1 MIEAYDW
8 YERRSPGLGGA
19 FLAEVDRQATR
30 IAENQLQFPVILSDV
45 RQVRL
50 RRFPYGLFSGR
61 QRVASSSSPAFTPA
75 ATRKSGATARS
86 VRAEA
91 VPPPKY

>member
-19 FLAEVDRQATR
+19 FLAEVDRQTTR

-50 RRFPYGLFSGR
+50 RRFPYGLFFRAAEGGIFVIACFHASR
-61 QRVASSSSPAFTPA
+61 DPQIWRDRAQRP
-75 ATRKSGATARS
+75 G
-86 VRAEA
+86 
-91 VPPPKY
+91 